1 MIRSIV
7 FLSLLGLSTGCAHHQ
22 NAPTAPT
29 PLPETGWNAQ
39 YDQRYSPSG
48 WPEPLYADVYTPT
61 TAGPHP
67 AVLVA
72 HGGGWT
78 RRSRGDMSDIA
89 ETLAS
94 VGFVV
99 MNIDYRF
106 APAHRFPAQLHD
118 LQVAMHWLHDR
129 RQALSIDRERIG
141 ALGFS
146 SGGHLVSLLG
156 VVAGDD
162 GALDQ
167 PWGGPE
173 TRLAAVVSGGTPS
186 DLRKFGDGKL
196 VEQLL
201 GGTIDEVPDAYHQAS
216 PVVHVD
222 SDDPPFF
229 LFHGTW
235 DMLVPIDQATDFHAT
250 LQAHGVHS
258 ELYRMRGRGHIASF
272 LTSGSAIEAGARFL
286 RRTLS
291 PSNQ

>member
-1 MIRSIV
+1 MIRPILLLTALSI
-7 FLSLLGLSTGCAHHQ
+7 LGGCAHHQ
-22 NAPTAPT
+22 NAPTT
-29 PLPETGWNAQ
+29 PASLPDTDWTVQ
-39 YDQRYSPSG
+39 YDQRYSPAD
-48 WPEPLYADVYTPT
+48 WPEPLDADVYEPT
-61 TAGPHP
+61 SAGPHP
-67 AVLVA
+67 AVLVV

-78 RRSRGDMSDIA
+78 RRSREDMNDIA

-94 VGFVV
+94 AGFVV

-106 APAHRFPAQLHD
+106 APKYRFPAQLHD
-118 LQVAMHWLHDR
+118 LQVAMHWLHEHQR
-129 RQALSIDRERIG
+129 RLSINPGRIG

-156 VVAGDD
+156 VVAGD
-162 GALDQ
+162 GGELDR

-201 GGTIDEVPDAYHQAS
+201 GGTIKDVPDAYRQAS

-222 SDDPPFF
+222 ADDPPFF
-229 LFHGTW
+229 LFHGSW
-235 DMLVPIDQATDFHAT
+235 DMLVPVDQATDFHDA

-258 ELYRMRGRGHIASF
+258 ELYRMRGRGHISSF
-272 LTSGSAIEAGARFL
+272 LTSGDAIEAGARFL
-286 RRTLS
+286 KRRMGHS
-291 PSNQ
+291 D